1 MIYLLSQI
9 LICLAL
15 AVLLGGAGGWLLRR
29 SRDASREDELLDAL
43 ELRGRQLERAQTD
56 VTMLTDDFADLRER
70 SRVEIDALREETRRL
85 PALVDNL
92 EKSQLLVRQMMQR
105 HEKQTREL
113 TSANAALERRVAQL
127 QEQTGAYERALATAA
142 AESALAEA
150 SLAEAS
156 EASRVHHDGAA
167 ESRKVPAGAPGGHD
181 VATADATGGDT
192 LADTA
197 ALADVAADAETA
209 TPPDTSGTARPAPS
223 ATRRGWA
230 SQTLDGGAAG
240 EAPDELLDEVMEV
253 DDDLAAEL
261 REGIE
266 PGRRPPAVAGSGS
279 AGPVVP
285 RDGEADPV
293 AASRGDGAT
302 LFDDGDD
309 EDEHDYDEDANA
321 TLAIEVFSMDDVHD
335 SDAPPGEDDT
345 LPDEDVADGGSRHS
359 ESLFRPVDRQDDLQ
373 RIFGIGPVTE
383 KALNELGITS
393 YPQLA
398 ELDRPEIEK
407 IARALDIVPETIERD
422 DWVGNARRQLE
433 DVLEEL

>member
-15 AVLLGGAGGWLLRR
+15 AALLGGAGGWLLRR
-29 SRDASREDELLDAL
+29 SRDAAREDELLDAL
-43 ELRGRQLERAQTD
+43 ELRERQLERAQTD
-56 VTMLTDDFADLRER
+56 VAMLTDDFDDLRER
-70 SRVEIDALREETRRL
+70 SRVEIDALREETRQL

-92 EKSQLLVRQMMQR
+92 EKSQLLVRQMIQR
-105 HEKQTREL
+105 HEIQAREL
-113 TSANAALERRVAQL
+113 TTANAALEQRVARL
-127 QEQTGAYERALATAA
+127 QEQTGAYERALAAAA

-150 SLAEAS
+150 SLAEAPS
-156 EASRVHHDGAA
+156 EASRAPDGDAA
-167 ESRKVPAGAPGGHD
+167 ESRAAPGEDGMAVD
-181 VATADATGGDT
+181 GA
-192 LADTA
+192 A
-197 ALADVAADAETA
+197 ALAGGGADSETA
-209 TPPDTSGTARPAPS
+209 VPPDASGTARPAPS

-230 SQTLDGGAAG
+230 SRTLGGGAAGG

-266 PGRRPPAVAGSGS
+266 PGRRAPALDAESGS
-279 AGPVVP
+279 AEPAAP
-285 RDGEADPV
+285 RDGASGSS
-293 AASRGDGAT
+293 AAWHEDDAT
-302 LFDDGDD
+302 LRDDDYREYD
-309 EDEHDYDEDANA
+309 EDEDDYDEDANA

-335 SDAPPGEDDT
+335 SDA
-345 LPDEDVADGGSRHS
+345 LPREDVADEAPRHA